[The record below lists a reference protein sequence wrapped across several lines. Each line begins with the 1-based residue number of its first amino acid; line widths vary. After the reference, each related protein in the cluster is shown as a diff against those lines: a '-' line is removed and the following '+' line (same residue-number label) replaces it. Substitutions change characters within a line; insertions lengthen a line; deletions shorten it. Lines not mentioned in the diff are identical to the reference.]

1 MTYIDELILKKR
13 EQAKAEK
20 YTTLEEGMYLDGKMV
35 HFERKELLDAL
46 SIMLPDS
53 WKRMPEEYA
62 RIKYPSEFRPQ
73 IIITTV
79 DLNVNLGFTAFP
91 TEIQTDDTLKVL
103 ERVRAAIHRSN
114 PDYLIYS
121 CVNMKKIKGSWF
133 AFRSHAMDS
142 DLYNM
147 MMIASIEKRTIQGSF
162 NCPYG
167 EYHKWKK
174 AVLLMWDS
182 ILEIRRGIWECGQ

>member
-20 YTTLEEGMYLDGKMV
+20 YSTLEEGMYLDGKMV
-35 HFERKELLDAL
+35 HFERKELLNAL

-53 WKRMPEEYA
+53 WKQMPEEYA
-62 RIKYPSEFRPQ
+62 RVKYPSEFRPQ
-73 IIITTV
+73 IIITTA
-79 DLNVNLGFTAFP
+79 DLSVNLGFTAFP
-91 TEIQTDDTLKVL
+91 TEIQADDTLMVL
-103 ERVRAAIHRSN
+103 ERMRAAIHRSN
-114 PDYLIYS
+114 TDYLMFS
-121 CVNMKKIKGSWF
+121 CANMKEIKGSWF

-167 EYHKWKK
+167 AYQKWKK

-182 ILEIRRGIWECGQ
+182 ALEIERGIWR